1 MSGGGNESGKTI
13 PGGVRRTVG
22 KQVSE
27 GGRILAGKHRPP
39 ADVHGL
45 SRIDLECDLYKQLDG
60 ADDQGVPQAVETH
73 EQHSHDTSGK
83 EDCLSEVSV
92 DQSALVGPSTSRI

>member
-1 MSGGGNESGKTI
+1 MGEL
-13 PGGVRRTVG
+13 
-22 KQVSE
+22 VSE
-27 GGRILAGKHRPP
+27 GGITMAVGHR
-39 ADVHGL
+39 DVHGL
-45 SRIDLECDLYKQLDG
+45 SGVNLVCGLYDQLDG